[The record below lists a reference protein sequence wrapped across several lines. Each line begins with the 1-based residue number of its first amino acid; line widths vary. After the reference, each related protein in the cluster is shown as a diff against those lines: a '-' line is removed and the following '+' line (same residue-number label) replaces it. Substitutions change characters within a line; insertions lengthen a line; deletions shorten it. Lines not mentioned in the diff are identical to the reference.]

1 MSFVR
6 ILEHKKK
13 EGLIM
18 LRKRKGLLAILLLLG
33 ILLPDP
39 YSMTRAGSASGTETP
54 STQPDI
60 TLFAGPLQP
69 AADLAPFLGQGA
81 FPCKKVLFLDDRLST
96 GNSDEFSTLK
106 STLAAIGFE
115 IQEVLP
121 LEITASLVAPY
132 DVVVF
137 SLGWY
142 AGGGGQR
149 EITDAEA
156 AVLAQF
162 VNSGKSL
169 FLVGELGHASWSGN
183 WRRSLNRIGAN
194 FGITFANNML
204 CSSAS
209 HLSYPDDPDGGVD
222 LPIIKNITARLLSEG
237 VAQFTML
244 WGASLKAKA
253 PAQIIA
259 RADASS
265 WRDTDCTWNFV
276 TGEWEC
282 GQDANEPSGAYPVIA
297 RVDNGVG
304 RILAIGDS
312 SWMVN
317 GWIDV
322 ANNLQLAKNAFT
334 WLARLPSLKPLTA
347 KPNSGIAPLRV
358 RLTCSTKDSG
368 TRVAEYQWDFGD
380 GASATIVTGNTTLT
394 INHTYGKGGT
404 YAASCTVV
412 DKSGCSSTSQPLTVT
427 VSANQAPVIDS
438 FSAKPQSGNAP
449 LLVNFTCNAH
459 DPDPKGSITNYRF
472 DFGDGNT
479 TSSTNGR
486 ATKVYATGG
495 TYNATCTAVD
505 NRGAQTASSPLPI
518 AVNGPPVIQS
528 FTPTEEAFVCDNTT
542 HTRPYMFMCR
552 ASDPEG
558 LIARYEIA
566 FGDNTTTSVTTSNTT
581 VKVMHSYESRESN
594 TYDAQC
600 TVFDDRGVSATSL
613 PVTVLIHFC
622 RI

>member
-1 MSFVR
+1 MIVQ
-6 ILEHKKK
+6 
-13 EGLIM
+13 
-18 LRKRKGLLAILLLLG
+18 RKRKGMPAILLVLG
-33 ILLPDP
+33 ILLFNPC
-39 YSMTRAGSASGTETP
+39 SMTGAASVTGTQTP
-54 STQPDI
+54 PPEPHV
-60 TLFAGPLQP
+60 TLFSDSGQP
-69 AADLAPFLGQGA
+69 PAVHHLILGQGA
-81 FPCKKVLFLDDRLST
+81 FPCKKVLFLDDRLNT
-96 GNSDEFSTLK
+96 GSPDEFSTLK
-106 STLAAIGFE
+106 GTLAALGFN

-121 LEITASLVAPY
+121 SEINASLLAGY

-156 AVLAQF
+156 AALAQF

-183 WRRSLNRIGAN
+183 WRRSLNRIGAS

-209 HLSYPDDPDGGVD
+209 HLGYPDDPDGGVD

-237 VAQFTML
+237 VTQFAML
-244 WGASLKAKA
+244 WGASLRAKA
-253 PAQIIA
+253 PALTVA
-259 RADASS
+259 RSDASS

-282 GQDANEPSGAYPVIA
+282 GQDPNEPAGTYPVIA
-297 RVDNGVG
+297 RVDNGSG

-334 WLARLPSLKPLTA
+334 WLARVPTLKPLTA
-347 KPNSGIAPLRV
+347 KPTSGTAPLRV
-358 RLTCSTKDSG
+358 RLTCATKDSG

-380 GASATIVTGNTTLT
+380 GTSATIVSNNTTLT
-394 INHTYGKGGT
+394 TNHTYGTGGT

-412 DKSGCSSTSQPLTVT
+412 DKSGCSGTSQPLTVT
-427 VSANQAPVIDS
+427 VSANRAPVIDS
-438 FSAKPQSGNAP
+438 FSAKPQPGDAP
-449 LLVNFTCNAH
+449 LRVNFTCNAH

-472 DFGDGNT
+472 DFGDGNI

-486 ATKVYATGG
+486 ATRVYAAGG
-495 TYNATCTAVD
+495 TYYATCTAVD

-566 FGDNTTTSVTTSNTT
+566 FGDNKTTTVTTSNTT
-581 VKVMHSYESRESN
+581 VKVMHSYESREGN
-594 TYDAQC
+594 TYNAQC
-600 TVFDDRGVSATSL
+600 TVFDDRGVSATSS
-613 PVTVLIHFC
+613 PVTVLLHFC